1 LPSSVVDEIRVA
13 TRALAGALQV
23 RGLMNIQFAVKVDGD
38 SPKGTVYVLEVNPR
52 ASRTSPFVSKAIGHS
67 LAKIAAKV
75 MVGVSLKAQGFTE
88 EIVPKYTS
96 VKESVFP
103 FNRFMGVDI
112 VLGPEMRST
121 GEVMGIDADFA
132 LAFAKAQLA
141 AGSKLPMAGKI
152 FISMSASHKQRM
164 IEPARRLKSLGY
176 QLVCTSGTARVFQ
189 EAGIDVDV
197 VRKVQE
203 GRPNLLDLM
212 ANGEIH
218 LIFNTPSGK
227 GARTDEGKI
236 RAASVTHGI
245 PCVTTM
251 PGCSAVVNALE
262 ALREHPNP
270 SVKAI
275 QDWVAADRQ
284 A

>member
-1 LPSSVVDEIRVA
+1 
-13 TRALAGALQV
+13 
-23 RGLMNIQFAVKVDGD
+23 
-38 SPKGTVYVLEVNPR
+38 
-52 ASRTSPFVSKAIGHS
+52 
-67 LAKIAAKV
+67 
-75 MVGVSLKAQGFTE
+75 
-88 EIVPKYTS
+88 
-96 VKESVFP
+96 VFP

-112 VLGPEMRST
+112 VLGPGNAIDGRSH
-121 GEVMGIDADFA
+121 GHRCRLRSGICQGPAGCGFEVANDG
-132 LAFAKAQLA
+132 QV
-141 AGSKLPMAGKI
+141 
-152 FISMSASHKQRM
+152 FISMSASHKHRM

-176 QLVCTSGTARVFQ
+176 QIVCTSGTARVFQ

-236 RAASVTHGI
+236 RAASVTHGV

-251 PGCSAVVNALE
+251 PDVL
-262 ALREHPNP
+262 P
-270 SVKAI
+270 S
-275 QDWVAADRQ
+275 
-284 A
+284 